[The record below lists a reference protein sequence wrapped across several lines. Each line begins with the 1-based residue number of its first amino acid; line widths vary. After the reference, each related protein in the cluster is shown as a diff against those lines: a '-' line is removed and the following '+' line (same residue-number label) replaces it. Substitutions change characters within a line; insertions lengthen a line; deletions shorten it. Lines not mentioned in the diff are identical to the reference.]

1 MVAPMVR
8 HKKLLQN
15 VVEARDEYERKYQD
29 ERREQLR
36 LRKQNRE
43 MSNNLEHYQ
52 QQKEEV
58 KQSRADQVGLK
69 AECESLKLESQVSCL
84 PPLPL
89 LGRLSEPAAS
99 DSCHCTRVQTR
110 ERRFGLLGDA
120 KEEQEG
126 KAETKIRELQDSAVS
141 RALLL
146 FTDLLSDNLLAC
158 WVRHRAQKSCNSCM
172 QSSGRVRT
180 ITGDSKPP
188 RIRRR

>member
-89 LGRLSEPAAS
+89 LGRLSEPAAF
-99 DSCHCTRVQTR
+99 DRCHCARVQDW
-110 ERRFGLLGDA
+110 ERKFWRLSDA
-120 KEEQEG
+120 KEKQEVD
-126 KAETKIRELQDSAVS
+126 AETKSQDLLEKSAVS

-146 FTDLLSDNLLAC
+146 FTDLRNC
-158 WVRHRAQKSCNSCM
+158 
-172 QSSGRVRT
+172 
-180 ITGDSKPP
+180 
-188 RIRRR
+188 